1 MVRVARWAERLATTL
16 AILRVMPAD
25 FAAALGAV
33 SQMRTH
39 TSGDTAIPHRADC
52 VVLFS
57 GRHASLRFDTD
68 RKGAPEAR
76 LWVMGLG

>member
-1 MVRVARWAERLATTL
+1 MLCVARRAEHLGTTL

-39 TSGDTAIPHRADC
+39 TSGDLARPHRVDC
-52 VVLFS
+52 VVLVS
-57 GRHASLRFDTD
+57 DPLHMVSMNHA
-68 RKGAPEAR
+68 
-76 LWVMGLG
+76 